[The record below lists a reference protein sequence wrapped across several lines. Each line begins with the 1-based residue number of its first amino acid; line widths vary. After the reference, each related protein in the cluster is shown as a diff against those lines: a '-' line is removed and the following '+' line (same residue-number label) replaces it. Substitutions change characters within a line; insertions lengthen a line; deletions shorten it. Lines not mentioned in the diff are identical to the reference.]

1 MKKEA
6 LAAVLAI
13 AALSASACTGV
24 TSGPADTAT
33 PADSAPSTYES
44 TTAPAAPST
53 SPASSSPTPSATRT
67 PVAKPAP
74 GMESPNERRQDI
86 ADISLNIWLNF
97 EGAHNLG
104 DFNKP
109 YSFITGWSSPS
120 DLVYAFTVDDA
131 VEDYA
136 AKNGS
141 DVETELR
148 KIGQTF
154 KENPMGVNSQ
164 PKRVHVSTE
173 DGKHETTVS

>member
-1 MKKEA
+1 MKKK
-6 LAAVLAI
+6 LFAAVLAI
-13 AALSASACTGV
+13 AALSASGC
-24 TSGPADTAT
+24 TSGPDDAERT
-33 PADSAPSTYES
+33 ADSAPSAHES

-53 SPASSSPTPSATRT
+53 AHASSAPTPSATEF
-67 PVAKPAP
+67 VMAKPAP
-74 GMESPNERRQDI
+74 GMESPDDDRQDI
-86 ADISLNIWLNF
+86 ADIMINIWLNF

-109 YSFITGWSSPS
+109 YKFITGWSSPS
-120 DLVYAFTVDDA
+120 PDVYAFTIDDA

-136 AKNGS
+136 ANNGS

-148 KIGQTF
+148 KIGKTF
-154 KENPMGVNSQ
+154 RTNPVGVNVQ